1 MLVIEGRNAV
11 IEALRA
17 GVPLKRV
24 LVAEGTKP
32 DRGLEEIERRAK
44 EAGTAFAR
52 VPRREL
58 DAKSERG
65 AHQGV
70 LAEAAPYRFALLDD
84 VLAASKGKDTSL
96 VIALDHVTDP
106 GNLGA
111 IVRTAEVVGAD
122 GVLIAKRRSA
132 AVTPAAYKSS
142 AGALAH
148 VKLAQEANLVR
159 SLERLKDAGYWIAGA
174 SERADQTLWEAP
186 LSGRVVLVMGSE
198 GEGLARLTLESCD
211 FLVRLPQAG
220 KVGSLNVAQATTAL
234 AYEWLRRGAAEQ

>member
-1 MLVIEGRNAV
+1 VLVIEGRNAV